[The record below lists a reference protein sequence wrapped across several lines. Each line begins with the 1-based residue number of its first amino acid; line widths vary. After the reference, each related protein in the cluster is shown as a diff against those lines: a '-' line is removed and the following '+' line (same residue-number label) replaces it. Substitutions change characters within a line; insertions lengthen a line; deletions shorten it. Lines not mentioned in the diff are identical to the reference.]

1 MEENNNIIEAGK
13 EEDNN
18 SFISSLRL
26 SLNKSIY
33 EYSHESL
40 QMVQRITMPD
50 ETYVRKL
57 ANRYGL
63 RFGLKIPI
71 IWKDI
76 YSLFKGLEQNPEDFN
91 VDDFIYNESEILDFM
106 GVTELTEDLKSVY
119 NNNYKFFKS
128 IDFTQISGFSALD
141 KTFNLLSF
149 VVYIQDK
156 GKQNGTEDVD
166 ILSDAEEK
174 LVDDKTLQESLGKEA
189 WLDNEHEPNVSIS
202 EFNDTLGKTI
212 ESNIRMALYDLSP
225 VIKHIIQGKEEKS
238 IPINS
243 ALLKLI
249 KVKMSLDSKL
259 GDVLGS
265 STDKE
270 LNNNTNKREQVRL
283 STISQASNA
292 SIIQMALPKFNEK
305 VIEKD
310 IHVKTKIAP
319 KKSKQSVI
327 IAVDDSGSMC
337 YLHKQSYVRGIIL
350 KLLEEVIKGDMELTF
365 YSYESSLYNK
375 TVVKTEE
382 ECKQLFN
389 FINKRRPNGGGTKIG
404 ENIQSLIDE
413 VVINPDLVNPEIFIV
428 CDGEDHVDPD
438 TIDFKGVKVNFISLG
453 NYRKTHE
460 RLATLSGGSYILE
473 EFNSKEDYGKTRMY
487 GL

>member
-1 MEENNNIIEAGK
+1 MEENNNVF
-13 EEDNN
+13 EEENN
-18 SFISSLRL
+18 NEFITSLRL
-26 SLNKSIY
+26 SLNKPVY
-33 EYSHESL
+33 EYSHQSL
-40 QMVQRITMPD
+40 QMVQRVAMPD
-50 ETYVRKL
+50 EIYVRKL

-76 YSLFKGLEQNPEDFN
+76 YSLFKALEQNPEDFN
-91 VDDFIYNESEILDFM
+91 IDDFIYNESEIIDFM
-106 GVTELTEDLKSVY
+106 AATELTEDLKSVY
-119 NNNYKFFKS
+119 NNNYKFFNS
-128 IDFTQISGFSALD
+128 IDFREIPGFSALD

-156 GKQNGTEDVD
+156 NKTNSAEDIDV
-166 ILSDAEEK
+166 LNDAEEK
-174 LVDDKTLQESLGKEA
+174 LADDKTLQDALNKEV
-189 WLDNEHEPNVSIS
+189 WLDNKHDPNVSIS
-202 EFNDTLGKTI
+202 EYNDTLGKSI
-212 ESNIRMALYDLSP
+212 ESNLRMALYDLSP

-238 IPINS
+238 VPINS

-249 KVKMSLDSKL
+249 KVKMSLDDKL

-270 LNNNTNKREQVRL
+270 LNNNTNTREQVRI
-283 STISQASNA
+283 STVSQATNA
-292 SIIQMALPKFNEK
+292 SIIQKALPKFNEK

-310 IHVKTKIAP
+310 IQIKTKMAP

-350 KLLEEVIKGDMELTF
+350 KLLEEVVKGDMELTF

-382 ECKQLFN
+382 DCKNLFN

-428 CDGEDHVDPD
+428 CDGEDYVDPD
-438 TIDFKGVKVNFISLG
+438 IIDFKGVKVNFISLG

-460 RLATLSGGSYILE
+460 RLATLSGGTYLLE
-473 EFNSKEDYGKTRMY
+473 EFNAKEDYTKVAMY
-487 GL
+487 GI